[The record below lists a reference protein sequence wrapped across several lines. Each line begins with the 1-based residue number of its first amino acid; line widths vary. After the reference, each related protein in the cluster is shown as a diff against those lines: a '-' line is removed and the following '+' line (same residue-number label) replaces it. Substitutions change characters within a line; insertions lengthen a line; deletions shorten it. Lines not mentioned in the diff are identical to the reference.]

1 MLAGGPVTTGP
12 PALFYIKHMKKVDHF
27 NPNVGSL
34 AYGPTLV
41 ILHQIAQKINELV
54 DAVNELS
61 EEPVAEEVVKDG
73 IHGAGG
79 PYYEVVY
86 KGEVVE
92 KVKGKSKAEEAYEA
106 LLAAE

>member
-1 MLAGGPVTTGP
+1 
-12 PALFYIKHMKKVDHF
+12 MKKVDHF

>member
-1 MLAGGPVTTGP
+1 MEKINTQLVNAHAISG
-12 PALFYIKHMKKVDHF
+12 PALVVINHLVNKV
-27 NPNVGSL
+27 
-34 AYGPTLV
+34 
-41 ILHQIAQKINELV
+41 NELV
-54 DAVNELS
+54 DAVDKLS
-61 EEPVAEEVVKDG
+61 NQTADVASSIDAKDDG
-73 IHGAGG
+73 IHGTGG